1 MADLISVF
9 LFQFFFCCTFSES
22 RVTPVIMV
30 WLHTSIHKRTT
41 CGDKF
46 VWGITER
53 NLPNWSR
60 KCPTF
65 VIISNRSNQCTQ
77 GFRKHYLYIIWH
89 IINLY
94 TCSCGYMNGLIS
106 YLPESEVAVTYGYT
120 HSLHYI
126 QIQLIFNLAVDS
138 ISIANIVPV
147 YIEFLASE
155 TKVIVVVLCF

>member
-1 MADLISVF
+1 
-9 LFQFFFCCTFSES
+9 
-22 RVTPVIMV
+22 
-30 WLHTSIHKRTT
+30 
-41 CGDKF
+41 
-46 VWGITER
+46 
-53 NLPNWSR
+53 
-60 KCPTF
+60 
-65 VIISNRSNQCTQ
+65 
-77 GFRKHYLYIIWH
+77 
-89 IINLY
+89 
-94 TCSCGYMNGLIS
+94 MNGLIS